1 MDLFLS
7 YFCTGSEL
15 PARLSFFWTSYTLA
29 NISGALLGY
38 GILRMSGIH
47 GWEGCRYLFL
57 IEGAMTAAI
66 GIFSFFW
73 LPPSPA
79 QTKGIPRGKNGWFTE
94 KEEIIMV
101 NRILRDDPSKGDMH
115 NRQAPRLSDFW
126 ASIKDYDNWGLHFIG
141 ICVYI
146 PGYPPSN
153 YLTLTLRNIGFST
166 LNTNL
171 LTIPAN
177 VLFIIINSLLLAQI
191 MTVAQ
196 SHNHRTLTARK
207 LAHIWALVTYNI
219 ILTSKGNKVLNGVT
233 GWNIVLFSLVKL
245 YYVQRSKWKAARWNE
260 MTTKDKVHYLETTSD
275 KGNKRLGRVL

>member
-15 PARLSFFWTSYTLA
+15 PVRLSFFWTSYTLA
-29 NISGALLGY
+29 NISGALIGY

-73 LPPSPA
+73 LPPSPT

-141 ICVYI
+141 IGVYI

-177 VLFIIINSLLLAQI
+177 VLFIIINNLPLAQLSRI
-191 MTVAQ
+191 TNE
-196 SHNHRTLTARK
+196 H
-207 LAHIWALVTYNI
+207 
-219 ILTSKGNKVLNGVT
+219 
-233 GWNIVLFSLVKL
+233 SLVGSIGSIWQL
-245 YYVQRSKWKAARWNE
+245 PFLL
-260 MTTKDKVHYLETTSD
+260 H
-275 KGNKRLGRVL
+275 

>member
-1 MDLFLS
+1 
-7 YFCTGSEL
+7 
-15 PARLSFFWTSYTLA
+15 
-29 NISGALLGY
+29 
-38 GILRMSGIH
+38 
-47 GWEGCRYLFL
+47 
-57 IEGAMTAAI
+57 MTAAI

-73 LPPSPA
+73 LPPSPT

-177 VLFIIINSLLLAQI
+177 VLFIIINSLLLAQ
-191 MTVAQ
+191 V
-196 SHNHRTLTARK
+196 
-207 LAHIWALVTYNI
+207 
-219 ILTSKGNKVLNGVT
+219 
-233 GWNIVLFSLVKL
+233 
-245 YYVQRSKWKAARWNE
+245 
-260 MTTKDKVHYLETTSD
+260 
-275 KGNKRLGRVL
+275 